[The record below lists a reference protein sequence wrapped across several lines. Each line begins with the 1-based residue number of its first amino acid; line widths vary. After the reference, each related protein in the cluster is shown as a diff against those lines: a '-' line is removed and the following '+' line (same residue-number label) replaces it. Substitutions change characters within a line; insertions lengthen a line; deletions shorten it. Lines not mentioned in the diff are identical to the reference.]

1 VPFATGGYV
10 RDRVALRRDQV
21 TVMLPLRR
29 RGAWAWG
36 AAAACAAVLIAL
48 SLIVRLTTVTD
59 HSSHGPLSPPAPA
72 VPAALAPP
80 PVAAAPAAGLTSH
93 SPITVIP
100 PGTPIQQEYD
110 QAFTQGLGNQPGMTA
125 ARSLAVPG
133 PAVSGGWP
141 ALPTSAIPEE
151 WAGRFVAGLLD
162 VNYSRMSI
170 ATLGAWIQAQEA
182 PELLPGVPAAVAD
195 KVLFISL
202 LDPGLFGGQPTP
214 VPSAAQWQS
223 LAQAGARQSVSDLL
237 IQTDPAWA
245 QMTAAGWQPTDARTT
260 ELDISGLLTVSKATT
275 TAATTHHFGLQ
286 VIVASARWHDGYG
299 TVATAGWEET

>member
-1 VPFATGGYV
+1 
-10 RDRVALRRDQV
+10 
-21 TVMLPLRR
+21 MLPLRR

-48 SLIVRLTTVTD
+48 SLLIRLTTVTA
-59 HSSHGPLSPPAPA
+59 HASHGPLAPA
-72 VPAALAPP
+72 RPVTAAPAA
-80 PVAAAPAAGLTSH
+80 PVAPAAGLISH
-93 SPITVIP
+93 TPVTATP
-100 PGTPIQQEYD
+100 AGTPIQQEYD

-133 PAVSGGWP
+133 PGVSGGWP
-141 ALPTSAIPEE
+141 ALPISATPEA
-151 WAGRFVAGLLD
+151 WAASFVAGLLD
-162 VNYSRMSI
+162 VDFARMST
-170 ATLGAWIQAQEA
+170 ATLGAWVQAQEA

-195 KVLFISL
+195 KVLYISL

-214 VPSAAQWQS
+214 IPSAAQWQS

-260 ELDISGLLTVSKATT
+260 ELDVSGLLTVS
-275 TAATTHHFGLQ
+275 AARTVTIHHFGLQ
-286 VIVASARWHDGYG
+286 VIVGSARWHDGYG
-299 TVATAGWEET
+299 TVATAGWEEK